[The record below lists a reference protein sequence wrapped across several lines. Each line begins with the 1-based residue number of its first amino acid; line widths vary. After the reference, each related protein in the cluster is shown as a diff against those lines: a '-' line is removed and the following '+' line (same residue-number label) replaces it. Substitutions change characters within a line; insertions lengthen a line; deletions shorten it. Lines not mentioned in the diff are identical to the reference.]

1 MQTKLT
7 LTIEKDVIKKAK
19 AYARKKDKSVSR
31 IVEDYLRNVSQEK
44 LVSTTQL
51 NLKAPITES
60 LVGMFEDSGKS
71 YKTMLD
77 EARAER
83 GL

>member
-1 MQTKLT
+1 MTK
-7 LTIEKDVIKKAK
+7 
-19 AYARKKDKSVSR
+19 
-31 IVEDYLRNVSQEK
+31 
-44 LVSTTQL
+44 L